1 MIIFLCII
9 ACVVIYLV
17 LQFTGK
23 SGEKKSVSTNNPS
36 NASEIAK
43 DFANE
48 AIQFFD
54 GYLCLCQHHPVKGN
68 CSVLSTGVEDG
79 VISARIECRVI
90 QIDNEHAD
98 EVFRTLRDDEMIKS
112 FFGCAELHYAFT
124 EVDEYTFEDGWAII
138 SFERSVYILW
148 GGKPSGIK
156 WMPTLQ
162 YIRQELQRKWPN
174 ASIDVGNSGIIVEA

>member
-1 MIIFLCII
+1 M
-9 ACVVIYLV
+9 
-17 LQFTGK
+17 
-23 SGEKKSVSTNNPS
+23 
-36 NASEIAK
+36 
-43 DFANE
+43 
-48 AIQFFD
+48 
-54 GYLCLCQHHPVKGN
+54 
-68 CSVLSTGVEDG
+68 LSTGVEDG

>member
-1 MIIFLCII
+1 MYCN
-9 ACVVIYLV
+9 
-17 LQFTGK
+17 LQ
-23 SGEKKSVSTNNPS
+23 ENQEKSVSTNNPS

-54 GYLCLCQHHPVKGN
+54 GYLCLCQHHSVKGN